1 MFNIQI
7 INKILDNYFKNVT
20 HVELAKKSVQLG
32 VITSIF
38 LVVIKF
44 IAWFTTGSISL
55 QASMTDSLLDAL
67 TSFFV
72 FHALKYSDIKFD
84 EGHNFGHEKVEG
96 VVAIFQCLLIFYS
109 GWMILHEAYEAL
121 SEPNQIQNTAIGII
135 VMIISTLAVY
145 QLIYFQNYVAYKTES
160 ILVKGDSLHYM
171 SDFFMNIAVIT
182 SLILSNFFSLID
194 VIFGVVVGCYVLYN
208 AFIIMRN
215 ALIDL
220 MDESLPKAV
229 QDKIKD
235 VICSV
240 DGVLEIKLLRT
251 RSAGM
256 KKYIEARIKVNSD
269 LSLLE
274 ANKITDEIEK
284 KLSKLYEKIDVT
296 VKAEI

>member
-44 IAWFTTGSISL
+44 VAWFTTGSISL

-109 GWMILHEAYEAL
+109 GWMILHEAYETL

-171 SDFFMNIAVIT
+171 SDFFMNIAVIA
-182 SLILSNFFSLID
+182 SLILSKFFSLID
-194 VIFGVVVGCYVLYN
+194 VIFGVIVGCYVLYN

-220 MDESLPKAV
+220 MDESLPKAI
-229 QDKIKD
+229 QDKIKE
-235 VICSV
+235 VIYSV

-274 ANKITDEIEK
+274 ANKITNDIEK

-296 VKAEI
+296 IKAEI